1 MRRAVPCVPGAR
13 AIRACFCLAA
23 VLAVASCSTTPPPD
37 PSRPE
42 KVDIPMKVF
51 PVGAGAGHLPVSAA
65 LILPETV
72 RSATQPLEIH
82 CGAPAYYALEVGSL
96 LKYTFRETLA
106 YVVSEV
112 TIVTDRREA
121 LRHFDL
127 FIEPL
132 PPVLSAKAKCESNF
146 GVTEGTLTSSSSF
159 TVVVADRNGGVLL
172 QDQYRSGAYAEPF
185 VQGGSK
191 GIVRKSLLSAS
202 FQQPVAEMFNEMAK
216 GLTGS
221 PAVRSY
227 VDGLARG
234 GMAR

>member
-1 MRRAVPCVPGAR
+1 
-13 AIRACFCLAA
+13 
-23 VLAVASCSTTPPPD
+23 
-37 PSRPE
+37 
-42 KVDIPMKVF
+42 MKVF
-51 PVGAGAGHLPVSAA
+51 PLGGGAGHLPVSAA
-65 LILPETV
+65 LVLPDAV

-82 CGAPAYYALEVGSL
+82 CGAPVYYALEVGSL

-121 LRHFDL
+121 LGHYDL
-127 FIEPL
+127 LVEPAA
-132 PPVLSAKAKCESNF
+132 PVLSAKAKCESQF
-146 GVTEGTLTSSSSF
+146 GITEGTLTSSSLF
-159 TVVVADRNGGVLL
+159 NVTVSDKNGGVLL
-172 QDQYRSGAYAEPF
+172 QNQYQSGAYAEPF

-191 GIVRKSLLSAS
+191 GMVRKALVSAS

-227 VDGLARG
+227 VDGLASGR
-234 GMAR
+234 MR